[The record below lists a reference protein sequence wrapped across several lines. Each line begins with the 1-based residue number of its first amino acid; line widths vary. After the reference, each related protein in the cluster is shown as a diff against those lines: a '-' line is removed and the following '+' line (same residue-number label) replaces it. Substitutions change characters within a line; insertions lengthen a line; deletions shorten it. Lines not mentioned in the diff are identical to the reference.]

1 MLFNPQG
8 QGVTEG
14 EEADVEDSD
23 TDAKRPGD
31 TSADESGHDGVEAVE
46 DEEAQKSGGDEEVG
60 DAAEQSKPEEEE
72 EAAEEEEEVEG
83 EVNGDKKED
92 SALLHQVTR
101 TSVESQPGSLEDID
115 TDSPQIPVS
124 AIEVPKMGAGVS
136 LGGGA
141 GLRRSRSPARV
152 KRRKPKEC
160 DVELG
165 DI

>member
-23 TDAKRPGD
+23 TDAKRPSD

-46 DEEAQKSGGDEEVG
+46 DEEAQKCGGDEEVG
-60 DAAEQSKPEEEE
+60 AAAEHSKPEEEE
-72 EAAEEEEEVEG
+72 EEGEVEG

-92 SALLHQVTR
+92 STLLHQATR

-115 TDSPQIPVS
+115 TDSPQIPAS

>member
-1 MLFNPQG
+1 M
-8 QGVTEG
+8 TEG

-23 TDAKRPGD
+23 TDAKRPSD
-31 TSADESGHDGVEAVE
+31 TSADESGHDGIETVE

-72 EAAEEEEEVEG
+72 EEVEG
-83 EVNGDKKED
+83 EVNSDKKED

-115 TDSPQIPVS
+115 TDSPQTPVS

-136 LGGGA
+136 LGGGT
-141 GLRRSRSPARV
+141 GPRRTRSPARV